1 MTTSLTAEPPTPA
14 VHRDRIGLRDSAW
27 LAWRQSRATILVTGG
42 LVAALCGGLVWA
54 DAQLPNAPCPED
66 SNCWVTAHRY
76 ESWAAPLLW
85 LTLALPFFAAVFWGA
100 PLVAREYEQRTHLLA
115 WSQDVSER
123 RWLLSRIV
131 LLGSISSCL
140 AIAVVLA
147 ATPLLH
153 TVRVAGVGDGFNEL
167 WDTVPFEAAAPLA
180 VAYTIAG
187 LGVGLAVGTLI
198 RRVVPAMGITLAAF
212 AVMRV
217 LLQRLRFSLLPPL
230 HRLVPVEFY
239 VGANASFSEVGPA
252 ADTPGPTDYILGGEW
267 VDASGRPTELP
278 RACVDGATGS
288 QDSFFQ
294 CLRESGITHWR
305 EAYQPANRIDVLR
318 LIETGIFVA
327 VAVAA
332 IAAVA
337 YLVQRRR
344 TIV

>member
-1 MTTSLTAEPPTPA
+1 MTTSLTAEPRTPA
-14 VHRDRIGLRDSAW
+14 VNRDRIGLRDSAW
-27 LAWRQSRATILVTGG
+27 LAWRQSRATILVTGA
-42 LVAALCGGLVWA
+42 LVAALCGGLLWVN
-54 DAQLPNAPCPED
+54 AQLPNAPCPED
-66 SNCWVTAHRY
+66 STCWVTVHRY

-85 LTLALPFFAAVFWGA
+85 LTLALPFFVAVFWGA

-131 LLGSISSCL
+131 LLGSISSGL

-153 TVRVAGVGDGFNEL
+153 TVRVAGVGDGFKEL

-212 AVMRV
+212 AVIRV

-239 VGANASFSEVGPA
+239 ATSFGGVGPA
-252 ADTPGPTDYILGGEW
+252 VDTPGRPDYIVGGGW
-267 VDASGRPTELP
+267 VDAAGRARELP
-278 RACVDGATGS
+278 RACVDGADS
-288 QDSFFQ
+288 QDGFFQ
-294 CLRESGITHWR
+294 CLRGSGITHWR
-305 EAYQPANRIDVLR
+305 EAYQPANRIDMLR